1 MNPRIR
7 RRATRKSRGSSDTG
21 GALVEL
27 AVVLPLLVVV
37 FVGTADFARTFY
49 LAMELTNGARA
60 GAQYGSYSAATSGDT
75 SGMQTTAIA
84 AMSAATQVGAT
95 AAASR
100 FCQCANDLGTF
111 SSTSTPNDCT
121 SPAATSCPSGHLVV
135 TVTVTTSKTF
145 TTIIGF
151 GLPGFMRSLSL
162 SRAATL
168 RVIQEP

>member
-1 MNPRIR
+1 MITRITR
-7 RRATRKSRGSSDTG
+7 RMARRADTG

-27 AVVLPLLVVV
+27 AVVMPLLVVV
-37 FVGTADFARTFY
+37 FVGAADFARTFY

-60 GAQYGSYSAATSGDT
+60 GAQYGSIGPAQSGDT
-75 SGMQTTAIA
+75 SGMQTTAIN
-84 AMSAATQVGAT
+84 AMSTATQAGAT

-100 FCQCANDLGTF
+100 FCQCASDTGTF
-111 SSTSTPNDCT
+111 SATAPTANDCT
-121 SPAATSCPSGHLVV
+121 SPVATSCPGGHLVV

-151 GLPGFMRSLSL
+151 GLPGFMRSMSL

-168 RVIQEP
+168 RVIQVP